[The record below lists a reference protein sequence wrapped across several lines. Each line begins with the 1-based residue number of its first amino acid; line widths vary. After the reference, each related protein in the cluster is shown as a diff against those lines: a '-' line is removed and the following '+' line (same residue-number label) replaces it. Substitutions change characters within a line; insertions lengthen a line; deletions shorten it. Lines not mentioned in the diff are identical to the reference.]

1 MALDPSVEVEPT
13 KLANAFD
20 AKHEE
25 GREVKGDFFGF
36 WRKLLYKWRCH
47 LLKKRRTGE

>member
-25 GREVKGDFFGF
+25 GREVKGDFFLDFGVN
-36 WRKLLYKWRCH
+36 RCIS
-47 LLKKRRTGE
+47 GGAIY